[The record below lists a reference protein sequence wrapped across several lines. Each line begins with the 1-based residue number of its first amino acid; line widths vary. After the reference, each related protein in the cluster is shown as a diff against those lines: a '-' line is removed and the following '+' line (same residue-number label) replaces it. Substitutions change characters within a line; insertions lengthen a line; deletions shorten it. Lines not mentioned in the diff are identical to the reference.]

1 MRLYL
6 VVELTLGLALRLG
19 LAGQRKVGEL
29 ELGALR
35 VGPEQLRFL
44 RVQEGE
50 RLRARPVRLHTHLFL
65 ALLTAFS
72 QKTPNNPSE
81 MRENNRPKRVGRRL
95 FWFEEKETAR
105 DGLVQEMKA
114 NDSGED
120 STPTRERDAR

>member
-1 MRLYL
+1 MCFMGLYL

-50 RLRARPVRLHTHLFL
+50 RLRARPVRLHTHLF
-65 ALLTAFS
+65 S
-72 QKTPNNPSE
+72 GSID
-81 MRENNRPKRVGRRL
+81 RL
-95 FWFEEKETAR
+95 FTENTE
-105 DGLVQEMKA
+105 
-114 NDSGED
+114 
-120 STPTRERDAR
+120 